1 MYEAFKKPVDCTLN
15 TCMKWGADGTLSPH
29 DQDGLMRHLCSTD
42 PALAG
47 SEACKLYQ
55 NDS

>member
-1 MYEAFKKPVDCTLN
+1 MNKAFTKPVDCTLN

-42 PALAG
+42 PALAD
-47 SEACKLYQ
+47 SEACKLYK

>member
-1 MYEAFKKPVDCTLN
+1 MYEGFKKPIDCTLN
-15 TCMKWGADGTLSPH
+15 TCMKWGADGTLSTH

-42 PALAG
+42 PALAD
-47 SEACKLYQ
+47 SEACKLYK

>member
-1 MYEAFKKPVDCTLN
+1 MSVKPRKPLDSTLN
-15 TCMKWGADGTLSPH
+15 TCMKWGGDGSLSPQ

-42 PALAG
+42 PNLAK
-47 SEACKLYQ
+47 SEACQLYK

>member
-1 MYEAFKKPVDCTLN
+1 MYEGPKKTVDCTLN

-42 PALAG
+42 PTLAD
-47 SEACKLYQ
+47 SEACKLYK

>member
-1 MYEAFKKPVDCTLN
+1 MYEDPNRPADGIQS
-15 TCMKWGADGTLSPH
+15 TCMKWSADGTLSPR
-29 DQDGLMRHLCSTD
+29 DQDGLMKHLCATD
-42 PALAG
+42 PALVD

>member
-1 MYEAFKKPVDCTLN
+1 MSEGPKKPADCTLN
-15 TCMKWGADGTLSPH
+15 TCMKWDSDGTLSPR

-42 PALAG
+42 PALG
-47 SEACKLYQ
+47 DSEACKLYK